1 MVDTETLEG
10 GFCLMRC
17 RWLAS
22 LLLVLLLAA
31 TACSQPV
38 RKVQP
43 QEAASRTLKVVVPK
57 GHTVTEGLV
66 AGFRQAYSNV
76 TIELLPL
83 DTSSYDAQA
92 RSYAAGD
99 VVLFNPTTPPAGLL
113 DLSPYMVRDR
123 IDEDAYGM
131 ALKVL
136 RNNGTLTGLPIRVES
151 LMLLY
156 NKEMTEAAGVTIPAG
171 GWTWDEFRAVAAR
184 LVRQDLKGTV
194 PAMGNR
200 QNDLLL
206 DLYLEQKT
214 GRPAWET
221 DEQTLTDA
229 LAYFHTLIHTDRS
242 LQPYSGNPRD
252 GANPLA
258 VTDAFKGG
266 EVALSGGLQGQIKL
280 AERPFAWDIAPLPHH
295 SPKNRLTLGFYDVLG
310 ITTGAADPEL
320 AWDFVAWAGG
330 PEGARQLAQAGYLP
344 VYHTPDWDSW
354 LKATYPQAPQAI
366 YSVYETKFVPLRM
379 LEGDAVAKN
388 RALDRAVSRVFSG
401 TASVEA
407 AVADWKRDLGLQ

>member
-1 MVDTETLEG
+1 MVEIDTPEG

-43 QEAASRTLKVVVPK
+43 QEAAPRTLKVVVPK

-66 AGFRQAYSNV
+66 AGFRQAHSNV
-76 TIELLPL
+76 TLELFPL

-113 DLSPYMVRDR
+113 DLSPFMVRDR

-131 ALKVL
+131 ALNVL
-136 RNNGTLTGLPIRVES
+136 RSNGTLTGLPIRVEG

-171 GWTWDEFRAVAAR
+171 GWTWDEFRTVTAR

-194 PAMGNR
+194 PAMGSGQHN
-200 QNDLLL
+200 LLL
-206 DLYLEQKT
+206 GLYIEQKT

-221 DEQTLTDA
+221 DEQTLTEA
-229 LAYFHTLIHTDRS
+229 LAYFHTLIYTD
-242 LQPYSGNPRD
+242 N
-252 GANPLA
+252 
-258 VTDAFKGG
+258 
-266 EVALSGGLQGQIKL
+266 
-280 AERPFAWDIAPLPHH
+280 
-295 SPKNRLTLGFYDVLG
+295 
-310 ITTGAADPEL
+310 
-320 AWDFVAWAGG
+320 
-330 PEGARQLAQAGYLP
+330 
-344 VYHTPDWDSW
+344 W

-366 YSVYETKFVPLRM
+366 YSIYETKFVPLRM

-407 AVADWKRDLGLQ
+407 AIADWRRDLGLQ